1 MQANRGLE
9 GGLFMNLLVGNERK
23 YMFAMDV

>member
-9 GGLFMNLLVGNERK
+9 GGLLMNLLVGNGRK
-23 YMFAMDV
+23 YVFAMDA